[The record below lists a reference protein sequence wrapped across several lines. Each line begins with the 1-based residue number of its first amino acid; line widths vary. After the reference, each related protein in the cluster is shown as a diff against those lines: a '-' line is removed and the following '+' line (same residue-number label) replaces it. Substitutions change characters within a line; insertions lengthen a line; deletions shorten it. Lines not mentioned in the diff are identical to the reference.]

1 MDACLLTSKLAKL
14 RNKRAASDSAC
25 DRLCVCASLSIR
37 LPWCLFESFGSQEPI
52 AGHELTLQKGCT
64 CRTRSSSDA
73 LVLALERRNVKVLTA
88 GCESSAAQAA
98 EAGQNSEQLL
108 DSALVAACP
117 KDGAGPVPVPVAI
130 YVWSTTKASKPCS
143 ARIFNVLCTRL
154 SAWTLNTCFK
164 NKRMLTGWQR
174 LCRTRVTCG
183 HLQVHKDLDSMSCF
197 AKDLKQERLSL
208 TACPP

>member
-108 DSALVAACP
+108 DSALVAACR
-117 KDGAGPVPVPVAI
+117 KDGAGPVLVPVPVASC
-130 YVWSTTKASKPCS
+130 VWSTKASKLRS
-143 ARIFNVLCTRL
+143 ARLCVFLCSRL
-154 SAWTLNTCFK
+154 SA
-164 NKRMLTGWQR
+164 
-174 LCRTRVTCG
+174 
-183 HLQVHKDLDSMSCF
+183 
-197 AKDLKQERLSL
+197 
-208 TACPP
+208 